1 MLERISEFKNL
12 CRDILTLQAPA
23 TLYWLVA
30 LVWISGA
37 MFGRW
42 FL

>member
-1 MLERISEFKNL
+1 MLERISDFKDL
-12 CRDILTLQAPA
+12 CRDLLMLQAPA
-23 TLYWLVA
+23 QLYWLVA